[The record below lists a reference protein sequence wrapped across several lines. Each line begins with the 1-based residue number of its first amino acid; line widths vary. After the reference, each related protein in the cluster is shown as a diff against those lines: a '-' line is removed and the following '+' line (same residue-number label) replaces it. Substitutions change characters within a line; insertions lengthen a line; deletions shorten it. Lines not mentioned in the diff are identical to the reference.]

1 MPRLSTWTLSVL
13 PLLVLSLA
21 YLAQSY
27 ISPLGPAPH
36 LGFGLR
42 WYGVTFS
49 SLVGHAQAFVMS
61 PLRALSKAQP
71 GSEAQAPLVPQHS
84 QIIDSGV
91 PVEAVS
97 EAPPK
102 VAVDTAADV
111 DPRPKFKRR
120 IVAVGDI
127 HGDLLN
133 AHRVLQMARVVDED
147 GLWTGEVDVFVQ
159 TGDIIDRGDD
169 TIALYEWLEELREQA
184 HGMGGSVVS
193 LLGNHEWMNA
203 IGDWRYVFPSEIE
216 TFGSISARQ
225 KAVTTGWLANIW
237 ASNYTTAARLPLHG
251 LLGPPNTDYP
261 PPEDSQYVRANAGPL
276 SHAAF
281 SFVHGGLAPSYPNL
295 QPFPSAINN
304 ISASLLHRLRSRD
317 PQPPPHP
324 PHSYP
329 GLPVGTTRE
338 EARLYGSDGPLW
350 YRGWA
355 EENEAKV
362 CAQVNQVLE
371 KTGTRRMVMGHTPNL
386 HSIVAKCGG
395 KVLIIDT
402 GISHAYGGVLS
413 ALSVEYTLEPVS
425 SGGWRE
431 QEVVKALYADQ
442 DDELLAH
449 ATRDLAGNELL

>member
-1 MPRLSTWTLSVL
+1 MDFWLLDLYLMILEQERGTADRRELVLDHLLQGTILMDCHRPVIFRLRCLTFDKPNQDHEFAWTLSVL

-36 LGFGLR
+36 LGFGIK
-42 WYGVTFS
+42 WYGSEVQ
-49 SLVGHAQAFVMS
+49 V
-61 PLRALSKAQP
+61 PLAQP
-71 GSEAQAPLVPQHS
+71 HS
-84 QIIDSGV
+84 QTKDSGV

-97 EAPPK
+97 EAPSE

-169 TIALYEWLEELREQA
+169 TIALYEWIEELREQA
-184 HGMGGSVVS
+184 HGVGGEVIS
-193 LLGNHEWMNA
+193 LLGNHEWMNT
-203 IGDWRYVFPSEIE
+203 IGIYVFPSEIE
-216 TFGSISARQ
+216 TFESISARQ

-261 PPEDSQYVRANAGPL
+261 PPEDSRYVRANAGPL

-304 ISASLLHRLRSRD
+304 ISASLFHKLRSRD

-324 PHSYP
+324 PHAYP
-329 GLPVGTTRE
+329 GLPI
-338 EARLYGSDGPLW
+338 
-350 YRGWA
+350 
-355 EENEAKV
+355 
-362 CAQVNQVLE
+362 NQVLE

-386 HSIVAKCGG
+386 HSIVARCGG

-425 SGGWRE
+425 SGGWKE

-442 DDELLAH
+442 DDELLVH